1 MRQVKE
7 INRIVERIH
16 IRLDDVIDSLHDR
29 GNVDDMY
36 EITGQLSEIRSL
48 LDKLVELED

>member
-1 MRQVKE
+1 MRQVKD
-7 INRIVERIH
+7 IHRIIERIH
-16 IRLDDVIDSLHDR
+16 TRIDDIIDSLHDR